1 MTKSK
6 TSKTLNQVVA
16 IEKTVKQRTYSA
28 VDALY
33 KAVQKPEAFTG
44 YSKTYQPKNDADD
57 VLPPE
62 SKVCERIA
70 KDVLGEIAKQQT
82 ELFDVVATKDRGNT
96 VARADVTLDDGT
108 VLLTDVPATT
118 LLFFEKQLTDM
129 RTIYG
134 AIPTLAADEDWTYDP
149 NSRLHRAEVVQTTRT
164 RKVEI
169 PLLIVPA
176 TVEHPAQAKTITED
190 KVVGIW
196 SKRSLSGL
204 LPRPEK
210 EALLGR
216 IDALIKAVKQARERA
231 NMQEVEAVRV
241 GAILFGYLNGF

>member
-1 MTKSK
+1 MAKP
-6 TSKTLNQVVA
+6 KTLNQIVA

-70 KDVLGEIAKQQT
+70 RDVLAEIAKQQT

-96 VARADVTLDDGT
+96 VARADVVIDDEGDGI
-108 VLLTDVPATT
+108 VLLTGVPATT

-134 AIPTLAADEDWTYDP
+134 AIPTLDASEDWTYDV

-190 KVVGIW
+190 RVVGLW

-210 EALLGR
+210 EALLSR

-231 NMQEVEAVRV
+231 NGQEIETIHV
-241 GAILFGYLNGF
+241 GSVLFGYLNGS

>member
-1 MTKSK
+1 VAKL
-6 TSKTLNQVVA
+6 KTLNQIVA

-70 KDVLGEIAKQQT
+70 KDVLTEIAKQQT
-82 ELFDVVATKDRGNT
+82 ELFDVVATKDKGNT
-96 VARADVTLDDGT
+96 VARADVVLDDGAGT
-108 VLLTDVPATT
+108 VLLTNVPATT
-118 LLFFEKQLTDM
+118 LLFLEKQLTDM

-134 AIPTLAADEDWTYDP
+134 AIPTLDAIEDWTYDP

-190 KVVGIW
+190 KIVGIW

-210 EALLGR
+210 EALLAR

-231 NMQEVEAVRV
+231 NMQEVEAVHV
-241 GAILFGYLNGF
+241 GAVLFGYLNGS